1 MSALRLGVGSAL
13 SVCPAPNPPTPHS
26 VLSAAEPQQDG
37 AQPAD
42 GQPQDASA
50 TRHAGEFL
58 AAHAEAALL
67 TRAWAA
73 VAERVFVPWVRFRGR
88 VRVRVRARVRVRVK
102 VRVRVRARANY
113 IGC

>member
-42 GQPQDASA
+42 GQPQDAPA
-50 TRHAGEFL
+50 TRHAGESL
-58 AAHAEAALL
+58 AAHVRKPLFS
-67 TRAWAA
+67 R
-73 VAERVFVPWVRFRGR
+73 ERGPR
-88 VRVRVRARVRVRVK
+88 
-102 VRVRVRARANY
+102 
-113 IGC
+113 